1 MEVLTKKRAAI
12 YCRVSTKEQADEG
25 FSIDEQERLLRELCE
40 KEGYDIVDVYSD
52 RGVSAKNISG
62 RPEFKRLLDDVVNN
76 QVDILLAWKL
86 TRISRNLKDVLDIVE
101 LLEKYNVQVRFLSE
115 QVDTSTPAGKMQLQ
129 LMGMIAEYE
138 RETIASNVKLGMRA
152 KALQGGFLGGSVL
165 GYDSVKTVDSNQ
177 RTQSKLVI
185 NFEEA
190 ELVKEIFRLYVEGSG
205 YKAIVT
211 NLNQSGKNYRTK
223 KGGALSVGTV
233 QGVLKNPIYIGK
245 IQFDKYKDYS
255 RNHRRIVNPKM
266 ILVDGIHDPIIDMQ
280 TWDKVQLLMS
290 LKGGRRENK
299 HNDFTPLTG
308 LLRCPQCGYGMV
320 ISRSPSKNGKKIAY
334 YSCGNWKNKGTTVCH
349 CNSIRVDKANK
360 AVLDKVTEFLQND
373 RMIKGVVDKLNRE
386 HEERIAPANKQL
398 NTIERELLKQK
409 KKRDKVFDMYEEE
422 LISKEEFTERKD
434 TISQAIEQLEI
445 DKSKYQEDIS
455 VGSTEKVSY
464 KLVKD
469 ILSKSGEILMGTD
482 NRQEIKTMLHL
493 LISKITIN
501 ELREIDSIEIQL
513 NENLIK
519 YIKEGDA
526 FDKGASS
533 SFWVNNHLSYL
544 KNLNVRCTIY

>member
-52 RGVSAKNISG
+52 RGISAKNISG
-62 RPEFKRLLDDVVNN
+62 RPEFKRLLDDVANN

-86 TRISRNLKDVLDIVE
+86 TRISRNLKDVLDIVD

-165 GYDSVKTVDSNQ
+165 GYESVKTVDSNQ
-177 RTQSKLVI
+177 RTQSKLVF
-185 NFEEA
+185 NLEEA

-211 NLNQSGKNYRTK
+211 SLNQSGKNYRTK
-223 KGGALSVGTV
+223 KGGALSVGTI

-255 RNHRRIVNPKM
+255 RNHRRIINPKM
-266 ILVDGIHDPIIDMQ
+266 ILVDGVHESIIDMQ

-290 LKGGRRENK
+290 LKGGRRANK

-308 LLRCPQCGYGMV
+308 LLRCLQCGYGMV

-360 AVLDKVTEFLQND
+360 AVFDKVTEFLQND
-373 RMIKGVVDKLNRE
+373 KMIKAVVDKLNRE

-398 NTIERELLKQK
+398 NTIERELHKQK

-434 TISQAIEQLEI
+434 TISQAIEELEI
-445 DKSKYQEDIS
+445 DKSKCQEDIS

-469 ILSKSGEILMGTD
+469 ILSKAGEMFLNTD
-482 NRQEIKTMLHL
+482 NRHEIKTMLHL

-513 NENLIK
+513 NDNLIK
-519 YIKEGDA
+519 YIMEGDA
-526 FDKGASS
+526 SGKGASPS
-533 SFWVNNHLSYL
+533 LSFKEIV
-544 KNLNVRCTIY
+544 KIKFII